1 MSYFAENAAHQ
12 KNSHLVIGIN
22 GFPAKHRQ
30 LASDPSPII
39 SEFASFSNDTMTGNN
54 KWDRIAANRIAN
66 STGGFGHPDVGRN
79 ILIGNHRT
87 HGNFDQ
93 RLPYFDLE
101 IGAA

>member
-1 MSYFAENAAHQ
+1 LDIGYVEKLNVLVSGGLITNFFLCKRILARGVLKVRRGLKPAENAAHQ

-54 KWDRIAANRIAN
+54 K
-66 STGGFGHPDVGRN
+66 
-79 ILIGNHRT
+79 
-87 HGNFDQ
+87 
-93 RLPYFDLE
+93 
-101 IGAA
+101 